1 MKIDLLNSVGSFIT
15 EKKVSEESKTSFS
28 DILCSKKELDKVE
41 DELLGLISSLIN
53 NLNTQDFDDINLDN
67 ESSIR
72 NFKSQNDM
80 LNSLNLLDDIK
91 DSISKTEEKKATN
104 ILLNKNKEFVQ
115 LINNIQNFNYDKS
128 IEVNGESNNSQ
139 DLKVSLWE
147 LKSKVE
153 ELIIKEE
160 NNENLT
166 KLDKLKYKDFSDV
179 IYERADMNKFDLLES
194 KTSNYNLYIKSEKA
208 MDIAKMNID
217 ILSKKKEVLS
227 EKILTKEQS
236 KLGNED
242 IEKNILKRLA
252 FVENDFSINSQNKTP
267 QTIKISN
274 LETDIVQAIK
284 YLHNN
289 SSEELNLKM
298 SPKELGD
305 MTIKIIKNEKESKI
319 LITLSKE
326 DVFDLLSKNIKELET
341 NLSSLDLKVK
351 EVSVEIRSENQ
362 NDFSQSFKRNSNQE
376 EKKQR
381 SYKHTEE
388 ISENVDTVNIE
399 ESNINILA

>member
-1 MKIDLLNSVGSFIT
+1 MKIDLLNSIGSFVT
-15 EKKVSEESKTSFS
+15 EKKASEESKTSFS

-80 LNSLNLLDDIK
+80 LNSLNLLNDIK

-104 ILLNKNKEFVQ
+104 ILFNKNKEFVQ
-115 LINNIQNFNYDKS
+115 LINNIENFNYDKL

-166 KLDKLKYKDFSDV
+166 RIDKLKYKDFNEV
-179 IYERADMNKFDLLES
+179 IYERADMNKFDLLER
-194 KTSNYNLYIKSEKA
+194 KISNNSLYVKSEEA
-208 MDIAKMNID
+208 MDIA
-217 ILSKKKEVLS
+217 ILPKEKEILS

-242 IEKNILKRLA
+242 IETNILKRLA
-252 FVENDFSINSQNKTP
+252 FAENEFSISSQNKTP
-267 QTIKISN
+267 QTIKINN

-284 YLHNN
+284 YLHSN
-289 SSEELNLKM
+289 STEELNLKM

-305 MTIKIIKNEKESKI
+305 MTIKIIKNDKESKI

-326 DVFDLLSKNIKELET
+326 DVFDLLSKNIKEVE
-341 NLSSLDLKVK
+341 NHLSSLDLKVK

-362 NDFSQSFKRNSNQE
+362 NDFTQSFKRNSNQE

-381 SYKHTEE
+381 SYEHTEDINE
-388 ISENVDTVNIE
+388 HLGIANVE

>member
-1 MKIDLLNSVGSFIT
+1 MKIDLLNSVGSFVT
-15 EKKVSEESKTSFS
+15 EKKASEESKTSFS
-28 DILCSKKELDKVE
+28 DILCSKKELDKVA

-53 NLNTQDFDDINLDN
+53 NLNSQDFDDINLDN

-80 LNSLNLLDDIK
+80 LNSLNLLNDIK

-104 ILLNKNKEFVQ
+104 ILFNKNKEFVQ
-115 LINNIQNFNYDKS
+115 LINNIENFNYDKL

-166 KLDKLKYKDFSDV
+166 RIDKLKYKDFNEV
-179 IYERADMNKFDLLES
+179 IYERADMNKFDLLER
-194 KTSNYNLYIKSEKA
+194 KISNNSLYVKSEEA
-208 MDIAKMNID
+208 MDIA
-217 ILSKKKEVLS
+217 ILPKEKEILS

-242 IEKNILKRLA
+242 IETNILKRLA
-252 FVENDFSINSQNKTP
+252 FAENEFSISSQNKTP
-267 QTIKISN
+267 QTIKINN

-284 YLHNN
+284 YLHSN
-289 SSEELNLKM
+289 STEELNLKM

-305 MTIKIIKNEKESKI
+305 MTIKIIKNDKESKI

-326 DVFDLLSKNIKELET
+326 DVFDLLSKNIKEVE
-341 NLSSLDLKVK
+341 NHLSSLDLKVK

-362 NDFSQSFKRNSNQE
+362 NDFTQSFKRNSNQE

-381 SYKHTEE
+381 SYEHTED
-388 ISENVDTVNIE
+388 INENLGIANVE

>member
-1 MKIDLLNSVGSFIT
+1 MKIDLLNSVGSLIT
-15 EKKVSEESKTSFS
+15 EKKDSEESKTSFL

-53 NLNTQDFDDINLDN
+53 NLNTQNFDDINLDN
-67 ESSIR
+67 ESAII

-80 LNSLNLLDDIK
+80 LNSLNLLNDIK
-91 DSISKTEEKKATN
+91 DGISKTEEKKVTN

-115 LINNIQNFNYDKS
+115 LINNIENFNYDKS
-128 IEVNGESNNSQ
+128 IELNGESNNSQ

-153 ELIIKEE
+153 KLIIREE

-166 KLDKLKYKDFSDV
+166 RIDKLKYKDFNEV
-179 IYERADMNKFDLLES
+179 IYEREDMNKFDLLEK
-194 KTSNYNLYIKSEKA
+194 KTSNYSLYVKSEEA
-208 MDIAKMNID
+208 MDIAIFP
-217 ILSKKKEVLS
+217 KKKEILS

-252 FVENDFSINSQNKTP
+252 FTENDFFISSQNKTP
-267 QTIKISN
+267 QTIKINN

-284 YLHNN
+284 YLYNN
-289 SSEELNLKM
+289 STEELNLKM

-305 MTIKIIKNEKESKI
+305 MTIKIIKNEKASKI

-326 DVFDLLSKNIKELET
+326 DVFDLLSKNIKEVE
-341 NLSSLDLKVK
+341 NHLSSLDLKVK
-351 EVSVEIRSENQ
+351 EVSVKIMSENQ
-362 NDFSQSFKRNSNQE
+362 NDFSQCFKRNSNQE

-381 SYKHTEE
+381 GYKHAED
-388 ISENVDTVNIE
+388 INENIGKANVE
-399 ESNINILA
+399 ESNINILV

>member
-15 EKKVSEESKTSFS
+15 EKKVSEESKNSFS
-28 DILCSKKELDKVE
+28 DILCSKKELDKELDKVE

-72 NFKSQNDM
+72 NFKSQNDI

-91 DSISKTEEKKATN
+91 DSISKTEDKKATN

-115 LINNIQNFNYDKS
+115 LINNIENLNYDKL
-128 IEVNGESNNSQ
+128 IEVSGESNNSQ

-147 LKSKVE
+147 LKNKVE

-166 KLDKLKYKDFSDV
+166 KLDKLKYKDFNEV

-194 KTSNYNLYIKSEKA
+194 KTSNYNLYVKSEEA
-208 MDIAKMNID
+208 MDIA
-217 ILSKKKEVLS
+217 ILPKKKEILS

-252 FVENDFSINSQNKTP
+252 FVENDFSINSPNKTP

-326 DVFDLLSKNIKELET
+326 DVFDLLSKNIKEVET
-341 NLSSLDLKVK
+341 HLSSLDLKVK

-362 NDFSQSFKRNSNQE
+362 NDFTQSFKRNSNQE

-381 SYKHTEE
+381 SYKHAED
-388 ISENVDTVNIE
+388 ISEKVDTVNIE

>member
-1 MKIDLLNSVGSFIT
+1 MRIDLLNSVGSFIT
-15 EKKVSEESKTSFS
+15 EKKDSEESKTSFS

-80 LNSLNLLDDIK
+80 LNSLNLLNDIK
-91 DSISKTEEKKATN
+91 DSISKTEEKKGTN

-179 IYERADMNKFDLLES
+179 IYERADMNKFDLLEG
-194 KTSNYNLYIKSEKA
+194 KTSNHSLYAKSEEA
-208 MDIAKMNID
+208 MDIA
-217 ILSKKKEVLS
+217 ILPQKKEILS

-242 IEKNILKRLA
+242 IETNILKRLA
-252 FVENDFSINSQNKTP
+252 FEENDFSISSQNKAP
-267 QTIKISN
+267 QTIKINN

-289 SSEELNLKM
+289 RTEELNLKM

-305 MTIKIIKNEKESKI
+305 MTIKIIKNDKESKI

-326 DVFDLLSKNIKELET
+326 DVFDLLSKNIKEVET
-341 NLSSLDLKVK
+341 HISSLDLKVK

-362 NDFSQSFKRNSNQE
+362 NDFTQSFKRNSNQE